1 MLVQCKFCG
10 FQIIADRNFLNEE
23 DASHYATMHC
33 GCTDA
38 VKYQREHEEKE
49 KRDKNR
55 KRIENATS
63 SIESFCKTKGF
74 YFTEEM
80 REVILQLAERVLDN
94 FFDSATVK
102 FGQIKISV
110 SKNAKGVMVFK
121 RNYSETNS
129 EEVV

>member
-33 GCTDA
+33 GYTDA

-55 KRIENATS
+55 K
-63 SIESFCKTKGF
+63 
-74 YFTEEM
+74 
-80 REVILQLAERVLDN
+80 
-94 FFDSATVK
+94 
-102 FGQIKISV
+102 
-110 SKNAKGVMVFK
+110 KN
-121 RNYSETNS
+121 
-129 EEVV
+129 

>member
-33 GCTDA
+33 GYTDA

-55 KRIENATS
+55 KKL
-63 SIESFCKTKGF
+63 KTQRAALNRFAKQKVF
-74 YFTEEM
+74 
-80 REVILQLAERVLDN
+80 
-94 FFDSATVK
+94 
-102 FGQIKISV
+102 ISP
-110 SKNAKGVMVFK
+110 KKCEK
-121 RNYSETNS
+121 
-129 EEVV
+129 